1 VTRARETREPLRL
14 YFHGPQG
21 VGKRR
26 CAEALAYELGASLL
40 VADLGRVVATE
51 TDFGETIKFL
61 FRENW
66 FQDAILYLDGVDA
79 LRGNARRMAFD
90 CVLDALA
97 EDGGITIAGAT
108 PWRDS
113 NHRPVDVI
121 TVPFRLPDFATRHIE
136 WQASLEAKG
145 VSADERTLDA
155 LGDRFRLTP
164 AQIADAVSTAC
175 AYAQWRAACPPSALA
190 RSANG
195 GTSTPVIPYR
205 DCTGSSAIEGIPASG
220 FRSPPRVRL

>member
-1 VTRARETREPLRL
+1 LRL

-26 CAEALAYELGASLL
+26 CAEALAYEPGASPL

-51 TDFGETIKFL
+51 TDFGETIKIL

-97 EDGGITIAGAT
+97 EDGGITIMAGAT

-121 TVPFRLPDFATRHIE
+121 TVPFRLPDFATRRIE
-136 WQASLEAKG
+136 WQASLERPRRLGRRTHPGRPGRSLSPHPGPDRGGGIDRLRVCTMAG
-145 VSADERTLDA
+145 CLSTIRSSSLGEWRYFHPRHSVQGLYGIERHR
-155 LGDRFRLTP
+155 GHPRIWIPVTP
-164 AQIADAVSTAC
+164 
-175 AYAQWRAACPPSALA
+175 
-190 RSANG
+190 
-195 GTSTPVIPYR
+195 PVR
-205 DCTGSSAIEGIPASG
+205 V
-220 FRSPPRVRL
+220 RVRL